1 MGGYTQGQDKDLD
14 EAILMWPKLI
24 DYISQ
29 SNSEKSDYETAKTQ
43 LLKLY
48 S

>member
-24 DYISQ
+24 DYITQ
-29 SNSEKSDYETAKTQ
+29 LNSEKANYETAKSE